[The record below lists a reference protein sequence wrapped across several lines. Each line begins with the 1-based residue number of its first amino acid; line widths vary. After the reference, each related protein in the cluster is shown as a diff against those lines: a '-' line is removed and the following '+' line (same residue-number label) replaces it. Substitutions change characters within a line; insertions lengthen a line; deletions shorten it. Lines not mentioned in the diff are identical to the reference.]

1 MAATTI
7 DDYLAGVPDDQRA
20 ALSWLRAQIAAAAP
34 AATEA
39 ISYGRPAF
47 KLGERYFMGFSA
59 TQRFC
64 SFYAGRAPVQ
74 ACVDELATYRV
85 WKGTINF
92 RPDRPLPA
100 DLVARLVAVRR
111 AEYQAPD
118 SDKETL
124 R

>member
-1 MAATTI
+1 MATTMI
-7 DDYLAGVPDDQRA
+7 DDYLASVPDDKRA
-20 ALSWLRAQIAAAAP
+20 ALKRLRAQIRAVAP
-34 AATEA
+34 EATEV

-47 KLGERYFMGFSA
+47 RLGERYFMGFSS
-59 TQRFC
+59 TTRSC

-74 ACVDELATYRV
+74 VCADDLASYRT

-92 RPDRPLPA
+92 EPGRPLP
-100 DLVARLVAVRR
+100 DELVARLVQVRL
-111 AEYQAPD
+111 AEFQAHD